1 MNKTEKQE
9 SVAEIKELING
20 SSAIFLVDYKGV
32 NVENINNL
40 RKEFIKEGVN
50 YKVFK
55 NSLAKRAFA
64 EIGGFDNFND
74 LLVGMTGFAFVGEN
88 YVAPPKIIKKH
99 FDDKKSFEFKGCY
112 IESQFYGADKLE
124 TLSKMPTKEEIMASI
139 VGSIAAP
146 ASNLVGVISALHRD
160 IVSIVDQISKQKA
173 A

>member
-9 SVAEIKELING
+9 SVAEIKEVISNA
-20 SSAIFLVDYKGV
+20 SAIFLVDYKGV
-32 NVENINNL
+32 NVDNINKL
-40 RKEFIKEGVN
+40 RKEFIKEGIT

-64 EIGGFDNFND
+64 EIGGFDKFND

-88 YVAPPKIIKKH
+88 FVSLPKIIKKQN
-99 FDDKKSFEFKGCY
+99 DEKKNFEFKGCY
-112 IESQFYGADKLE
+112 IDAQFFGADQLE
-124 TLSKMPTKEEIMASI
+124 TLSKMPTKEEIMSGI
-139 VGSIAAP
+139 IGSIAAP
-146 ASNLVGVISALHRD
+146 ASNLVGVVSALHRD

>member
-9 SVAEIKELING
+9 SVDEIKELINN

-32 NVENINNL
+32 NVANINDL
-40 RKEFIKEGVN
+40 RSQFIKEGVT

-55 NSLAKRAFA
+55 NTLAQRAFA
-64 EIGGFDNFND
+64 EVGGFDKFED

-88 YVAPPKIIKKH
+88 FVAPPKIIKKH
-99 FDDKKSFEFKGCY
+99 FDDKKTFEFKGCY
-112 IESQFYGADKLE
+112 IESQFFGAEQLE

-139 VGSIAAP
+139 VGSVAAP

-160 IVSIVDQISKQKA
+160 IVSIVDQISQQKA